1 MSTPISRAFKGL
13 LRGNRGRKA
22 DGGERS
28 GGMLNRILLIAP
40 VLFAIAEGDERRE
53 EYHTGTMFH
62 LSSICYS

>member
-22 DGGERS
+22 G